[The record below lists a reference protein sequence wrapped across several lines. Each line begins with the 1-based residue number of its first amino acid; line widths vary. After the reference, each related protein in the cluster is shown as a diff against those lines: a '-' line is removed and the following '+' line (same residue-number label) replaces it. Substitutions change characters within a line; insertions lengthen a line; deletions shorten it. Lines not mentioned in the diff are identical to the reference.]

1 MNLEFLSNK
10 KYKLKNDNVI
20 NDGAFANIY
29 DIINSNEKTKDYI
42 VKLQKKEYKYEAINE
57 IESLL
62 KLQKNKT
69 KYLNKLKEFNITID
83 KPKVIELLDYYIDND
98 YFYLILPKYECTL
111 EYFNILY
118 NKEFNE
124 ILPINLIKKIT
135 NSLFL
140 SIYQLH
146 YSNLIHCDIKPNN
159 ILIDLKY
166 KNLKQFIK
174 DIKNKKIKKNDLIN
188 YIDIVL
194 IDFNKTQKNKSIYKS
209 TNIQILY
216 YMAPEIVLNNKDF
229 NNSIDI
235 WSVGII
241 IYELIAGRYLFD
253 IYKDN
258 LQNGNNFKNYNLNQ
272 KSKITTDYSYTDS
285 ADSYEKSYKLEY
297 LSLLYNYKFILG
309 DNTLLY
315 GNDLDIFYSNNL
327 LLGDINNNKS
337 ENNLIPYITQ
347 NIKINNT
354 DFLNHIF
361 EILKKIFV
369 YDYNNRLT
377 AEEFLTKYKF

>member
-62 KLQKNKT
+62 KLQKNNT
-69 KYLNKLKEFNITID
+69 KYLNKLKEFNITVD

-216 YMAPEIVLNNKDF
+216 YMAPEIVLNNKEF

-285 ADSYEKSYKLEY
+285 ADSYEKSYKIEY

-327 LLGDINNNKS
+327 LLGDINNNNS

-347 NIKINNT
+347 NIKITNT

>member
-1 MNLEFLSNK
+1 MNIEFLSNK

-29 DIINSNEKTKDYI
+29 DIVNSNEKTKDYI

-69 KYLNKLKEFNITID
+69 KYVNKLKEFNITVD

-216 YMAPEIVLNNKDF
+216 YMAPEIVLNNKEF

-285 ADSYEKSYKLEY
+285 ADSYEKSYKIEY

-327 LLGDINNNKS
+327 LLGDINNNNS

-347 NIKINNT
+347 NIKITNT

>member
-69 KYLNKLKEFNITID
+69 KYLNKLKEFNITVD

-216 YMAPEIVLNNKDF
+216 YMAPEIVLNNKEF

-285 ADSYEKSYKLEY
+285 ADSYEKSYKIEY

-327 LLGDINNNKS
+327 LLGDINNNNS

-347 NIKINNT
+347 NIKITNT

>member
-1 MNLEFLSNK
+1 MNIEFLSNK

-69 KYLNKLKEFNITID
+69 KYVNKLKEFNITVD

-216 YMAPEIVLNNKDF
+216 YMAPEIVLNNKEF

-285 ADSYEKSYKLEY
+285 ADSYEKSYKIEY

-327 LLGDINNNKS
+327 LLGDINNNNS

-347 NIKINNT
+347 NIKITNT

>member
-1 MNLEFLSNK
+1 MNIEFLSNK

-69 KYLNKLKEFNITID
+69 KYLNKLKEFNITVD

-216 YMAPEIVLNNKDF
+216 YMAPEIVLNNKEF

-285 ADSYEKSYKLEY
+285 ADSYEKSYKIEY

-327 LLGDINNNKS
+327 LLGDINNNNS

-347 NIKINNT
+347 NIKITNT

>member
-29 DIINSNEKTKDYI
+29 DIVNSNEKTKDYI

-69 KYLNKLKEFNITID
+69 KYLNKLKEFNITVD

-216 YMAPEIVLNNKDF
+216 YMAPEIVLNNKEF

-272 KSKITTDYSYTDS
+272 KSKITTDYSYTES
-285 ADSYEKSYKLEY
+285 ADSYEKSYKIEY

>member
-29 DIINSNEKTKDYI
+29 DIVNSNEKTKDYI

-69 KYLNKLKEFNITID
+69 KYLNKLKEFNITVD

-216 YMAPEIVLNNKDF
+216 YMAPEIVLNNKEF

-272 KSKITTDYSYTDS
+272 KSKITTDYSYTES
-285 ADSYEKSYKLEY
+285 ADSYEKSYKIEY

-347 NIKINNT
+347 NIKINNM

>member
-69 KYLNKLKEFNITID
+69 KYLNKLKEFNITVD

-98 YFYLILPKYECTL
+98 YFYIILPKYECTL

-235 WSVGII
+235 WPVGII

-272 KSKITTDYSYTDS
+272 KSKITTEYSYTDS

-354 DFLNHIF
+354 DFLNHTF